1 MRVGMPER
9 RKYALDGATL
19 RTLLMATAQ
28 IHPIEVLVTKDS
40 TAPDAIVYVVED
52 DSLLREGIRALL
64 HSIGIRTLGFGT
76 ASELLVHPFADAAG
90 CIVLDI
96 RLPGLNGL
104 AAQGELARAGIDM
117 PIVFVTGHGDIPM
130 AVQALKSGAADF
142 LTKPFRDQDLLDAV
156 GKALTQDRTR
166 RETRIQATH
175 ILERYKT
182 LTPRECET
190 MRLVANGLMNKQIAG
205 EMALS
210 EITVKIHR
218 GRVMKKMGARS
229 VADLVR
235 MEDQIRTWLDRL

>member
-1 MRVGMPER
+1 M
-9 RKYALDGATL
+9 
-19 RTLLMATAQ
+19 
-28 IHPIEVLVTKDS
+28 TKES
-40 TAPDAIVYVVED
+40 TAEDGTVYVVED
-52 DSLLREGIRALL
+52 DAPLRDGMRALL
-64 HSIGIRTLGFGT
+64 HSIGIRSLGFGT
-76 ASELLVHPFADAAG
+76 ASELLAHAFDGMPG

-104 AAQGELARAGIDM
+104 AAQTELSKAGIDM

-130 AVQALKSGAADF
+130 AVQALKSGASDF

-156 GKALTQDRTR
+156 GKALREDRSR
-166 RETRIQATH
+166 RETRVHATH
-175 ILERYKT
+175 LLERYKT

-190 MRLVANGLMNKQIAG
+190 MRLVAQGLMNKQIAG

-229 VADLVR
+229 IADLVR
-235 MEDQIRTWLDRL
+235 MEDQIRSWLARL

>member
-1 MRVGMPER
+1 V
-9 RKYALDGATL
+9 
-19 RTLLMATAQ
+19 
-28 IHPIEVLVTKDS
+28 KDS
-40 TAPDAIVYVVED
+40 TASDAIVYVVED
-52 DSLLREGIRALL
+52 DALLREGIRGLL
-64 HSIGIRTLGFGT
+64 HSVGMHTLGFGN
-76 ASELLVHPFADAAG
+76 ASDLLAHRFDDAPG
-90 CIVLDI
+90 CIVLDV

-104 AAQGELARAGIDM
+104 AAQAELGKARIDM

-130 AVQALKSGAADF
+130 AVQALKAGASHF

-156 GKALTQDRTR
+156 SHALRTERTR
-166 RETRIQATH
+166 RESRLHTAN
-175 ILERYKT
+175 ILERYRG

-190 MRLVANGLMNKQIAG
+190 MRLVAKGLMNKQIAG

-235 MEDQIRTWLDRL
+235 MDGQVQSWLER

>member
-1 MRVGMPER
+1 M
-9 RKYALDGATL
+9 
-19 RTLLMATAQ
+19 
-28 IHPIEVLVTKDS
+28 TKDS
-40 TAPDAIVYVVED
+40 PTPDALVYIVED
-52 DSLLREGIRALL
+52 DAPLRDGIRALL

-76 ASELLVHPFADAAG
+76 ASDLLAHPFDDAPG
-90 CIVLDI
+90 CVVLDI

-104 AAQGELARAGIDM
+104 AAQAELAKAGIDM
-117 PIVFVTGHGDIPM
+117 PVVFVTGHGDIPM
-130 AVQALKSGAADF
+130 AVQALKSGASDF

-156 GKALTQDRTR
+156 GNALRQDRIR
-166 RETRIQATH
+166 RETRHQATH
-175 ILERYKT
+175 ILERYNT

-190 MRLVANGLMNKQIAG
+190 MQLVAAGLMNKQIAG

-235 MEDQIRTWLDRL
+235 MEDQIRSWLARL